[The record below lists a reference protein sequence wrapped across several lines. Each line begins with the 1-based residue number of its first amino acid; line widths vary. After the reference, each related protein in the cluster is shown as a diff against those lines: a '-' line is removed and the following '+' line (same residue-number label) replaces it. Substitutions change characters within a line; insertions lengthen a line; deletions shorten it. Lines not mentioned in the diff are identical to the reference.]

1 MHTKSALQSIRLL
14 IFRANC
20 RSDRQFDAKPAPLLA
35 AGGRPPVSA
44 LVAEGEAFDDL
55 DTPIP
60 YSPVL
65 DRAAAPQIEAV
76 VAAARGLTRER
87 ARCR

>member
-1 MHTKSALQSIRLL
+1 MHMKSAMKSARLRL
-14 IFRANC
+14 FRANC
-20 RSDRQFDAKPAPLLA
+20 RSDRQFDAKPAPSPQ

-55 DTPIP
+55 EPPIP
-60 YSPVL
+60 YSLVFG
-65 DRAAAPQIEAV
+65 RAAAPRVEAI
-76 VAAARGLTRER
+76 VATARGPTRER